1 MLGGSSLAH
10 MLQADA
16 CIQQCRMEMP
26 VHSEGHHQGLRTGL
40 EARHNRP
47 VAVGVGLR
55 GIVVR
60 PEFIR

>member
-1 MLGGSSLAH
+1 MLEDSSPAH

-16 CIQQCRMEMP
+16 CIQQCRMEML
-26 VHSEGHHQGLRTGL
+26 VHSGEHHQGLRTGL
-40 EARHNRP
+40 GARHNRP
-47 VAVGVGLR
+47 AVVGVGLR